1 MFSLRLS
8 NKHFLIWLLINP
20 PHLKYVAT
28 LRCNLSLMACFADF
42 NVSQGNVTTH
52 ARCGGIVNIHLI
64 TNLSRDLP
72 VNFFKSVK
80 I

>member
-1 MFSLRLS
+1 
-8 NKHFLIWLLINP
+8 
-20 PHLKYVAT
+20 
-28 LRCNLSLMACFADF
+28 MACFADF

-80 I
+80 IWQNYGYESVAHFLAHPVSL